1 MLLKRIFAVAALT
14 IFSFVTTAAVA
25 ESEKEKNQ
33 AEVQAKVKQTLAEFY
48 KANPKLEAEVKKSA
62 GYGVFTSYG
71 LSFLVG
77 GSGGKGLVHDN
88 KSQQVTY
95 MDLAQASAGLQIGAA
110 ETRYLFVFKDAKAL
124 QSFIDSGW
132 EAGGEIGAGAG
143 AGKKSAGGSV
153 GQFTGGKLYSLT
165 KNGFQAGGAVAG
177 TKFWKDKDL
186 N

>member
-1 MLLKRIFAVAALT
+1 MKLSHIFAIAALT
-14 IFSFVTTAAVA
+14 MFSFTTTGAFAQT
-25 ESEKEKNQ
+25 EKEKNQ
-33 AEVQAKVKQTLAEFY
+33 AEIQTKVDQTLAEFY
-48 KANPKLEAEVKKSA
+48 KAKPKFEAEVKKAA
-62 GYGVFTSYG
+62 GYAVFTSYG

-88 KSQQVTY
+88 KTKHMTY

-110 ETRYLFVFKDAKAL
+110 ETRYLFVFKNAESMN
-124 QSFIDSGW
+124 SFIESGW
-132 EAGGEIGAGAG
+132 EAGAEIGAGAG

-153 GQFTGGKLYSLT
+153 GQFTGGHLYSLM
-165 KNGFQAGGAVAG
+165 KNGFQVGGAVAG

>member
-1 MLLKRIFAVAALT
+1 MKLNHIFAIAALS
-14 IFSFVTTAAVA
+14 IFSFVTTGAVA
-25 ESEKEKNQ
+25 QSEKEKNQ
-33 AEVQAKVKQTLAEFY
+33 AEVQAKVSQTLDEFY
-48 KANPKLEAEVKKSA
+48 KAKPKLRAEVEKAA

-71 LSFLVG
+71 LTFLVG

-88 KSQQVTY
+88 KTKHVTY

-110 ETRYLFVFKDAKAL
+110 ETRYLFVFKDAKAM

-153 GQFTGGKLYSLT
+153 GQFTGGHMYSLT
-165 KNGFQAGGAVAG
+165 KNGFQVGGAVAG